1 MSRAETQAE
10 TQHAKRKRERE
21 GEIRLAAHSAAQ
33 RGRSGDEPSEKQNKA
48 KKSKKREGQNN
59 IERAFDTNNDSRS
72 DCDSDANA
80 ICSCRCR
87 RLACHGIGEPASRQG
102 FPLRRQLAV
111 VPQHS
116 KAADVSSGKQQ
127 AVRGKAEQQRRTEIK
142 TQLKHK
148 ETQQSK
154 LNSTE
159 AKATLQR
166 KLNKGNSSKE
176 TQLRQ
181 LNKQNKLNSVR
192 GKEKA
197 KERKRERVRR

>member
-1 MSRAETQAE
+1 MKSKT
-10 TQHAKRKRERE
+10 
-21 GEIRLAAHSAAQ
+21 
-33 RGRSGDEPSEKQNKA
+33 KQTEA

-59 IERAFDTNNDSRS
+59 IERAFDTNNDSNGS
-72 DCDSDANA
+72 DGDSDANA
-80 ICSCRCR
+80 ICSCRCRCR

-116 KAADVSSGKQQ
+116 KAADVSSGKQE
-127 AVRGKAEQQRRTEIK
+127 AVRGNCKAEQQRRTEIK

-154 LNSTE
+154 LNSTK

-166 KLNKGNSSKE
+166 KLK
-176 TQLRQ
+176 
-181 LNKQNKLNSVR
+181 KLNSGNSTSKTNSTQCVAR
-192 GKEKA
+192 KQQKS
-197 KERKRERVRR
+197 ERERERVRR

>member
-1 MSRAETQAE
+1 MKSKT
-10 TQHAKRKRERE
+10 
-21 GEIRLAAHSAAQ
+21 
-33 RGRSGDEPSEKQNKA
+33 KQTEA

-59 IERAFDTNNDSRS
+59 IERAFDTNNDSNGS
-72 DCDSDANA
+72 DGDSDANA

-127 AVRGKAEQQRRTEIK
+127 AVRGNCKAEQQRRTEIK

-154 LNSTE
+154 LNSTK

-192 GKEKA
+192 GKETA
-197 KERKRERVRR
+197 KELKRERERE

>member
-1 MSRAETQAE
+1 MQKE
-10 TQHAKRKRERE
+10 RERE
-21 GEIRLAAHSAAQ
+21 RSDWLHTAQ
-33 RGRSGDEPSEKQNKA
+33 RSVGAAETSQVKSKTKQTEA

-59 IERAFDTNNDSRS
+59 IERAFDTNNYS

-127 AVRGKAEQQRRTEIK
+127 AVRGNCKAEQQRRTEIK

-154 LNSTE
+154 LNSTK

-192 GKEKA
+192 GKETA
-197 KERKRERVRR
+197 KERESERERE

>member
-1 MSRAETQAE
+1 MKSKT
-10 TQHAKRKRERE
+10 
-21 GEIRLAAHSAAQ
+21 
-33 RGRSGDEPSEKQNKA
+33 KQTEA

-59 IERAFDTNNDSRS
+59 IERAFDTNNDSNGS
-72 DCDSDANA
+72 DGDSDANA

-127 AVRGKAEQQRRTEIK
+127 AVRGNCKAEQQRRTEIK

-154 LNSTE
+154 LNSTK

-166 KLNKGNSSKE
+166 KLK
-176 TQLRQ
+176 
-181 LNKQNKLNSVR
+181 KLNSTSKTNSTQCVAR
-192 GKEKA
+192 RQQKSE
-197 KERKRERVRR
+197 RERVRR